1 MRSSIKKSKI
11 MNIVCIIVV
20 FCLLSYVKFYTA
32 QISFINDPTI
42 SIVKTKN
49 IQWISNTH
57 KIDKGDVSYNWYD
70 DYGYKILY
78 ADEIGH
84 KWQRI
89 HSFAIALWWIIIFAS
104 ILLSISLV
112 YKKIRMNKN

>member
-57 KIDKGDVSYNWYD
+57 KIDKEDVH
-70 DYGYKILY
+70 I
-78 ADEIGH
+78 IGMTTMD
-84 KWQRI
+84 
-89 HSFAIALWWIIIFAS
+89 
-104 ILLSISLV
+104 
-112 YKKIRMNKN
+112 IRFYMQMK